1 MKEQKTVY
9 TGLIRGRHELP
20 TNTYIFN
27 EIDNTM
33 DFDHMYDV
41 AFNFVTTHCKLYTA
55 CGHGIN
61 QQSYVDIE
69 VFRGA
74 PLVVYVTGLSAA
86 LAAVIRVCAECG
98 VPLTLMHYDRESD
111 NYKPQRM
118 FY

>member
-9 TGLIRGRHELP
+9 AGLIRGRHELP
-20 TNTYIFN
+20 TDVYIFN
-27 EIDNTM
+27 DVDDPT

-41 AFNFVTTHCKLYTA
+41 AFNFVTTHCRLYTE

-61 QQSYVDIE
+61 QRSYIDIE
-69 VFRGA
+69 VLRGA

-98 VPLTLMHYDRESD
+98 VPLTLMHYDRESG
-111 NYKPQRM
+111 NYKSQKM